1 MKYIVPFFTTLLL
14 YSNASFAGENTNADK
29 LGVGLGSGTSNSAI
43 TVKKYF
49 EPNMALQGFIGTRGA
64 TSLHTFSLGA
74 DALFEF
80 TLREAD
86 VGRFFYGYGA
96 GIGIFSYSGFG
107 FSSIGFSGVGEIGI
121 HFSSIPLE
129 IVIDLRP
136 SIFLGDF
143 AGISL
148 LSGGSAVRWYF

>member
-1 MKYIVPFFTTLLL
+1 MNYILSLSTALLL
-14 YSNASFAGENTNADK
+14 YSNDSLAGGNAHADK

-49 EPNMALQGFIGTRGA
+49 EPNIALQAFIGTRGA

-86 VGRFFYGYGA
+86 IGRFFYGYGA
-96 GIGIFSYSGFG
+96 GLGIFSYSGFG
-107 FSSIGFSGVGEIGI
+107 FSSIGFSGVGELGL

-129 IVIDLRP
+129 IVIDVRP

-143 AGISL
+143 ARISL
-148 LSGGSAVRWYF
+148 LGGGSAVRWYF

>member
-1 MKYIVPFFTTLLL
+1 MNYILSLSTALFL
-14 YSNASFAGENTNADK
+14 YSNDSLAGGNTNANK
-29 LGVGLGSGTSNSAI
+29 LGIGLGSGTSNSAI

-49 EPNMALQGFIGTRGA
+49 DPNMAVQAFIGTRGA

-74 DALFEF
+74 DAIFEF
-80 TLREAD
+80 TLREAN

-96 GIGIFSYSGFG
+96 GMGIFSYNELG
-107 FSSIGFSGVGEIGI
+107 FSSIGFSGIGELGI
-121 HFSSIPLE
+121 HLSSIPLE
-129 IVIDLRP
+129 IVIDIRP